1 VRQDDFFEINS
12 LAYPVFIGSKLWIR
26 LREFV
31 QPYLKPGGIFIF
43 ADQNTLKF
51 CLPLL
56 VENIPELGDHLSYA
70 VMPGEESKDISGLEE
85 VWNWLMK
92 SGATRESLLVNL
104 GGGVVSDLGGFA
116 AATFHRGMP
125 YINIPTSLIGQV
137 DAAIG
142 GKTGINVAGVK
153 NQAGIFYD
161 PLAVFIFPGFL
172 ATLPENHFMS
182 GFAEIIKSALLAG
195 KNSLHM
201 LKANLNPGDESI
213 FGHILETVKFK
224 CDIVAKD
231 PHDRSVRKI
240 LNFGHTI
247 GHAFESLFN
256 QNDMPGML
264 HGEAVAAGMICEA
277 LISSEINGLSKWEQN
292 EIASLI
298 TKYFE
303 IKPLEKKYFDN
314 LMELLAHDKKRN
326 SDRFKFTLLE
336 SPGKPCIDCSVGSES
351 IIRALRSYNQIIEE

>member
-1 VRQDDFFEINS
+1 MRQDDFFEINS

-26 LREFV
+26 LRECI

-43 ADQNTLKF
+43 ADQNTLKY

-56 VENIPELGDHLSYA
+56 VEYVPELGNHIPYA
-70 VMPGEESKDISGLEE
+70 VMPGEDSKDISGLEE

-125 YINIPTSLIGQV
+125 YINLPTSLIGQV

-161 PLAVFIFPGFL
+161 PLAVFIIPDFL

-195 KNSLHM
+195 NHSLQM
-201 LKANLNPGDESI
+201 MKDTLSPGDKSI
-213 FGHILETVKFK
+213 SGYILDTVKFK
-224 CDIVAKD
+224 CEIVAKD
-231 PHDRSVRKI
+231 PHERSVRKI
-240 LNFGHTI
+240 LNFGHTV

-256 QNDMPGML
+256 RHGVTGML
-264 HGEAVAAGMICEA
+264 HGDAVAAGMICEA
-277 LISSEINGLSKWEQN
+277 FISSEIKGLSEIERN
-292 EIASLI
+292 EMVSLI

-303 IKPLEKKYFDN
+303 MKPLDEKYFDILLE
-314 LMELLAHDKKRN
+314 LMRHDKKRN
-326 SDRFKFTLLE
+326 SGSFNFTLLE
-336 SPGKPCIDCSVGSES
+336 SPGIPCLNCSVGPES
-351 IIRALRSYNQIIEE
+351 IIRALRSYNQITEK